1 MWLWL
6 PVWRDRGLLLV
17 KLLTTLVP
25 LGFLAGP
32 IAAGLVAASVKLA
45 TRRTG
50 EISGARFP
58 WLLVALSGIP
68 LHVLARKLCSGG
80 MMSRLPQRAA
90 IQVALTLLLPALL
103 YGLLWAAFWAVR
115 WAASSPRRQRAL
127 GCALGALAFG
137 LGKLN
142 QTLYP
147 NLYDYLHGGLAAL
160 TWLCAGVAAAVLV
173 VDARVHPAVLRVAA
187 PKPTLAATLVV
198 FVGMGVNART
208 LDDHLNVRV
217 AMFDPRS
224 PVSRSVLAAADPLL
238 AHVAKPPMRT
248 HDRMLERAVVDT
260 RGLPTRPG
268 AHVVLVTID
277 ALRADHLGLYGYGR
291 PTSPALD
298 ALAKDSV
305 VFSRAYA
312 QAPHS
317 SYSLTSLH
325 TSEYMHEVVDL
336 ERPLPTATLAKAFRD
351 QGYHT
356 AAFFTDGIFH
366 TEGHR
371 LKPYRDSAFDFAL
384 FDHTNR
390 EAEGQT
396 DRVLAEA
403 DRVVQRGEMPSF
415 FWVHYFDVHEPYQD
429 THFGKADLDRY
440 DSEILHTD
448 RELSRLLRGLE
459 ERFERDVVVAISADH
474 GEEFRDHGGV
484 YHGSTL
490 FDEQVR
496 VPLILHGTGLAP
508 AVVRAPVEVIDI
520 APTLLGAVGITPAP
534 SMRGKDLRALDGGTN
549 AESLAA
555 FSAVI
560 SKRMAVRLPYKLVA
574 DLRFGLF
581 ELYDLA
587 ADPEE
592 RRNLASSHPSELAQ
606 MRGLV
611 YAWLDSLESAPGA
624 QAKEEPL
631 YERALRWGRMGD
643 RRAVAPMTQL
653 LGDTSA
659 PTPDRIE
666 AGQVLAKLADESS
679 AEALFA
685 ALDTRPPEV
694 AAEAAIALGRMYD
707 ERPREQLA
715 RLMNAEDPYVR
726 ARAAVSLGRLRDPR
740 AVDALI
746 DALWV
751 APTQYEREEA
761 VRWLGRLRDQ
771 RATEPLL
778 SLVPEFGLR
787 YLVAV
792 ALGQVADP
800 RSYDA
805 LADML
810 SWETHTN
817 VRDEVVRGL
826 GLMGDKRAIPV
837 LLSLLQREPALQNT
851 AEALIRLG
859 AVEARQLGGMDAAPG
874 TQGLHGFANCQAGP
888 LWHDWDFVARTTCS
902 SVRSHVRL
910 DLPMGPAH
918 NGDAV
923 LVLRLGRSDA
933 PEGAQLRLQVGEDGM
948 AAVLD
953 IDANVREYRV
963 ALKSQT
969 SRGQTLHVTVTAS
982 PEHARFVL
990 DHALILADPPH

>member
-1 MWLWL
+1 
-6 PVWRDRGLLLV
+6 
-17 KLLTTLVP
+17 
-25 LGFLAGP
+25 
-32 IAAGLVAASVKLA
+32 
-45 TRRTG
+45 
-50 EISGARFP
+50 
-58 WLLVALSGIP
+58 
-68 LHVLARKLCSGG
+68 
-80 MMSRLPQRAA
+80 
-90 IQVALTLLLPALL
+90 
-103 YGLLWAAFWAVR
+103 
-115 WAASSPRRQRAL
+115 
-127 GCALGALAFG
+127 
-137 LGKLN
+137 
-142 QTLYP
+142 
-147 NLYDYLHGGLAAL
+147 
-160 TWLCAGVAAAVLV
+160 
-173 VDARVHPAVLRVAA
+173 
-187 PKPTLAATLVV
+187 
-198 FVGMGVNART
+198 
-208 LDDHLNVRV
+208 
-217 AMFDPRS
+217 
-224 PVSRSVLAAADPLL
+224 
-238 AHVAKPPMRT
+238 
-248 HDRMLERAVVDT
+248 
-260 RGLPTRPG
+260 
-268 AHVVLVTID
+268 
-277 ALRADHLGLYGYGR
+277 
-291 PTSPALD
+291 
-298 ALAKDSV
+298 
-305 VFSRAYA
+305 
-312 QAPHS
+312 
-317 SYSLTSLH
+317 
-325 TSEYMHEVVDL
+325 
-336 ERPLPTATLAKAFRD
+336 
-351 QGYHT
+351 
-356 AAFFTDGIFH
+356 
-366 TEGHR
+366 
-371 LKPYRDSAFDFAL
+371 
-384 FDHTNR
+384 
-390 EAEGQT
+390 
-396 DRVLAEA
+396 
-403 DRVVQRGEMPSF
+403 
-415 FWVHYFDVHEPYQD
+415 
-429 THFGKADLDRY
+429 
-440 DSEILHTD
+440 
-448 RELSRLLRGLE
+448 
-459 ERFERDVVVAISADH
+459 
-474 GEEFRDHGGV
+474 
-484 YHGSTL
+484 
-490 FDEQVR
+490 
-496 VPLILHGTGLAP
+496 
-508 AVVRAPVEVIDI
+508 
-520 APTLLGAVGITPAP
+520 
-534 SMRGKDLRALDGGTN
+534 
-549 AESLAA
+549 
-555 FSAVI
+555 
-560 SKRMAVRLPYKLVA
+560 MAVRLPYKLVA